1 MSYADKLRRPE
12 WQEKRAAI
20 LKRARELCENCGEGG
35 RLHVHHKLYI
45 AGREP
50 WEYKDDQLIA
60 LCPSCHKYAHI
71 EMAAGYNALMEIM
84 ASLPLDGPC
93 SQNEVAYLV
102 AGFCGQTLSP
112 KSAYSKR
119 LELFGRFARES
130 CDLKDER
137 IFRNFMDKIDEEAS

>member
-20 LKRARELCENCGEGG
+20 LKRANGHCEQCGEQD
-35 RLHVHHKLYI
+35 RFHVHHKIYI
-45 AGREP
+45 AGRQP

-60 LCPSCHKYAHI
+60 LCPSCHEFAHI
-71 EMAAGYNALMEIM
+71 EMAAGYNHLMELI

-93 SQNEVAYLV
+93 SQTEVAYLV
-102 AGFCGQTLSP
+102 AGFCGKTLNPNS
-112 KSAYSKR
+112 SYSQR

-130 CDLKDER
+130 CELTGKGLFGGDDE
-137 IFRNFMDKIDEEAS
+137 